1 MRVKLSWPARVM
13 MGSSSMTANAR
24 MNGAEAM
31 AASWALHPRR
41 DLASEKLPLT
51 AWQRWEMRAIAG
63 EPAPSSRQA
72 GSAEASTR
80 LDRTALPSRMDEV
93 ALAELRLQ
101 AQQEGEAAGRL
112 LGYAHGHAEGF
123 AVATA
128 EVGLQ
133 AEHLRALMLAL
144 PAALCSAEHHVAED
158 LLGLALEIARQVLGQ
173 ELATDPQIILRV
185 VRDLLHTEPALT
197 GSPQLLINPDDAA
210 LVKEHLCE
218 DLQAVGWRIRP
229 DARTKRGG
237 CQVLAASG
245 EHDATV
251 ETRWERVSAALM
263 LHTQLPITP
272 SAPHG

>member
-1 MRVKLSWPARVM
+1 
-13 MGSSSMTANAR
+13 
-24 MNGAEAM
+24 M
-31 AASWALHPRR
+31 ATQRALHTHR
-41 DLASEKLPLT
+41 DLAAEKLPLN
-51 AWQRWEMRAIAG
+51 AWQKWEMHAIPG

-72 GSAEASTR
+72 CPAEASVPIHQ
-80 LDRTALPSRMDEV
+80 TAPPRRMDDV

-112 LGYAHGHAEGF
+112 LGYAQGHAEGF
-123 AVATA
+123 VAATA

-133 AEHLRALMLAL
+133 AEHLHALMLAL
-144 PAALCSAEHHVAED
+144 PAALGSAEHHVAED
-158 LLGLALEIARQVLGQ
+158 LLGLALDIARQVLGQ
-173 ELATDPQIILRV
+173 ELAADPHIILKV

-245 EHDATV
+245 ERDATM
-251 ETRWERVSAALM
+251 ETRWERVSAALL
-263 LHTQLPITP
+263 LHTQRPATP